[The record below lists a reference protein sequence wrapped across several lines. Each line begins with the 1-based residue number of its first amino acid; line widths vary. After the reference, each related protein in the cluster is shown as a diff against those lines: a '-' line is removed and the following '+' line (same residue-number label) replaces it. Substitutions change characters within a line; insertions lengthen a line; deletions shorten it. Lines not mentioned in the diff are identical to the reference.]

1 MEGPSGVVALVLLE
15 TAAGATAFLWLTGL
29 WGNVKRG
36 YFVLTSSVALA
47 CALLATLAASGAVPA
62 AGGTPSAAPGAAGLR
77 LAVVATSATSVL
89 LGLSL
94 SALILRLDAAG
105 RALGLGATVAAG
117 AALVASARAVDPSFG
132 SALLQLA
139 AGAAFMGA
147 VAGGLLLGHW
157 YLVDRR
163 LRRDHIRRYAVLLL
177 AAVVL
182 EAAVIAALGFGRPA
196 GEGFSPILQIAGLS
210 TWLALGMVACTALI
224 AVLIRATLKG
234 AGARAVQAATGF
246 FYLAVITAFTA
257 EMAAKAG
264 FVG

>member
-36 YFVLTSSVALA
+36 YFVLASSVALG

-62 AGGTPSAAPGAAGLR
+62 DPDGAGVAALR
-77 LAVVATSATSVL
+77 PAIVTASVTSAL

-94 SALILRLDAAG
+94 SALILRLDLAG
-105 RALGLGATVAAG
+105 LALGLLGAAAAAG
-117 AALVASARAVDPSFG
+117 ALVASAGVVDPSFG
-132 SALLQLA
+132 SALLQLG

-163 LRRDHIRRYAVLLL
+163 LPREHIRRYAVLLL
-177 AAVVL
+177 AAVVP
-182 EAAVIAALGFGRPA
+182 EAAVVGALGFGRPA
-196 GEGFSPILQIAGLS
+196 GVGFSPILQLAGLA

-234 AGARAVQAATGF
+234 AGPRAVQAATGF

-264 FVG
+264 FVR